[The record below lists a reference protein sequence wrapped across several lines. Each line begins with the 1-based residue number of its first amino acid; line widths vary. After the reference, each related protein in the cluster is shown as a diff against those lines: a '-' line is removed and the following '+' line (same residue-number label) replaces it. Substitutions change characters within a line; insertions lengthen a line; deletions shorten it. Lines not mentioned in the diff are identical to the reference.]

1 MKRDKTALSPPKV
14 IPGLPGPV
22 DPDEPDLPGPD
33 EPDQPDMPGPDE

>member
-1 MKRDKTALSPPKV
+1 MTQGKKLSSILEV

-22 DPDEPDLPGPD
+22 DPDEPDLPSPD